1 MNTVVYDVETF
12 INFFSYT
19 DIDVS
24 TQEVKVFVIHESR
37 NELDELVKYLNE
49 TRYRIGYNNVH
60 FDRVVCDIIT
70 ENYQR
75 LKSFPVNNMLRLL
88 YNQVQLMMKEENREF
103 YRGNTEID
111 LFLLNHFNNKSKLTS
126 LKALQCSIKWHN
138 VQDMP
143 FHHASEVT
151 KEMIPQILEYNLNDV
166 LSTQAFF
173 EICKEQLSFR
183 KELGKLNK
191 KFMLNMPDITI
202 GEEIF
207 LKAIRKE
214 YFLSKKEL
222 RDAVQFDKKV
232 ELSKCILPYV
242 EFKSATFQEFLKKV
256 KWTVISDT
264 QKLKYSVKYKGFKF
278 DYGVGGIHGCIEPGI
293 YQSDDKHVIID
304 FDVKSYYP
312 NLAIQNELHPK
323 HIPQDAFVGTYKT
336 LFDKRVEAQLRKDKT
351 EDAGLKLALNG
362 IFGKTGEV
370 TSAFYD
376 RYYFY
381 SITLNGQLLL
391 SMLAERYLDR
401 VPGLEMLQINTD
413 GVTVKLP
420 ITQVGLV
427 QAINNEFMTLTGLI
441 LESVEYSKMVIR
453 DVNNYLAVSTDGK
466 VKKKGIFET
475 EKQLHKDSSFLAIPK
490 ALEDYYV
497 NGITIEDS
505 IKNNQSIY
513 DFCGRY
519 KAYKGWSAVYNYSEK
534 GQVIQE
540 NHGKILRYYPCTK
553 GGGTSLKVN
562 EDGRVHNLL
571 ANQKTMKFNR
581 FFEVDSFEEYNVN
594 HEFFITECNKIIDV
608 VEPKQLKLF

>member
-12 INFFSYT
+12 VNFFSYT
-19 DIDVS
+19 DIDVES
-24 TQEVKVFVIHESR
+24 QETKVFVIHESR
-37 NELDELVKYLNE
+37 NQLVELVEYLQQP
-49 TRYRIGYNNVH
+49 RYRIGYNNVH

-88 YNQVQLMMKEENREF
+88 YNQVQLMMREENREF

-111 LFLLNHFNNKSKLTS
+111 LFLMNHFNNKSKLTS
-126 LKALQCSIKWHN
+126 LKALQCSINWHN

-143 FHHASEVT
+143 FHHTSEVT

-173 EICKEQLSFR
+173 EICKDQLSFR

-191 KFMLNMPDITI
+191 KFMLNMPDIAI

-214 YFLSKKEL
+214 YDLNKKEL

-312 NLAIQNELHPK
+312 NLAIQNDLHPK
-323 HIPQDAFVGTYKT
+323 HIPQDAFVGTYKN
-336 LFDKRVEAQLRKDKT
+336 LFEKRVEAQKRKDKT

-362 IFGKTGEV
+362 IFGKTGEI

-391 SMLAERYLDR
+391 SMLAERYLDE

-413 GVTVKLP
+413 GVTVRVP
-420 ITQVGLV
+420 ITEI
-427 QAINNEFMTLTGLI
+427 AIIDSINKQFMDLTGLI
-441 LESVEYSKMVIR
+441 LESVEYDKMVIR
-453 DVNNYLAVSTDGK
+453 DVNNYLAVSVDRK
-466 VKKKGIFET
+466 VKKKVSL
-475 EKQLHKDSSFLAIPK
+475 KRKS
-490 ALEDYYV
+490 
-497 NGITIEDS
+497 N
-505 IKNNQSIY
+505 
-513 DFCGRY
+513 
-519 KAYKGWSAVYNYSEK
+519 
-534 GQVIQE
+534 
-540 NHGKILRYYPCTK
+540 CTK
-553 GGGTSLKVN
+553 TV
-562 EDGRVHNLL
+562 
-571 ANQKTMKFNR
+571 
-581 FFEVDSFEEYNVN
+581 
-594 HEFFITECNKIIDV
+594 
-608 VEPKQLKLF
+608 LFL